1 MDARLKAE
9 VRQRA
14 GSRCEYCQF
23 PEAFAELRFQINRTD
38 AVLVREALMEEGV
51 YLAKDPKG

>member
-1 MDARLKAE
+1 VL
-9 VRQRA
+9 
-14 GSRCEYCQF
+14 
-23 PEAFAELRFQINRTD
+23 QINRTD